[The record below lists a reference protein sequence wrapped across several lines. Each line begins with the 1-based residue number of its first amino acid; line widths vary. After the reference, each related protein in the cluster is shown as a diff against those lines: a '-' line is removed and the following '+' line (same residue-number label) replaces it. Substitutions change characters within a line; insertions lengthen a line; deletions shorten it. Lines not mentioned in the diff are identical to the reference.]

1 MFNRRTRTRTR
12 TAPAHKHTW
21 RKEGLASGE
30 VAQQREKRESVCV
43 RLRMHAP
50 AHKHAR
56 TWRKEGRASG
66 EVAQQSSKSLAASG
80 GHRRP
85 SMVGRNMGA
94 AIQYS
99 VHKSYLNIYYIYQ
112 YITFEVGEGGS
123 TNLLFKSRR
132 EEWRETKR
140 VERRSE
146 RGTEGGRV
154 SGGGT
159 EK

>member
-1 MFNRRTRTRTR
+1 MFNRRH
-12 TAPAHKHTW
+12 AHAHAHSTQTQTHLAEGRPGVW
-21 RKEGLASGE
+21 GGGPVERKE
-30 VAQQREKRESVCV
+30 RVCV
-43 RLRMHAP
+43 RLSMHAP
-50 AHKHAR
+50 AHKHAC